1 MENNNKNKY
10 SIQDFDSSLD
20 LGPLTSEQ
28 KNQNSFEVFSKKIK
42 RIQDLDFERK
52 GIQSSIESKFL
63 DAHYSSEVVDE
74 QTQENI
80 NNILNLVFLQ
90 GNNEDLIT
98 IFNPDRLNKLG
109 LDKNGF
115 EYKLKYAMYLRAQL
129 SSNIINNDN
138 LSNDN
143 FANLV
148 KEFDSRISEIT
159 YDLLEVAKEENFEN
173 EYFLNLKNQTLKF
186 DESFKAKLDIASK
199 IMTDRIAKYELNE
212 KNGVGFEK
220 NILQKTLDFCSQKI
234 YSQADFEYYV
244 EQTKNKSVSEN
255 TKFDTNSFVVAG
267 TLFKND
273 IIKTIVEG
281 DKSSED
287 FEMLVLDA
295 INEMLENLQETE
307 NFININVAPYIV
319 IKDRQ
324 EKIGE
329 YLKYKKEQ
337 EGIQVL
343 WNEKSGQV
351 PTEEQFVYYALDR
364 FTKLDNHESE
374 WNEMSKSLIHKV
386 SSDEFES
393 NALQSVKEYTSF
405 IAELE
410 NLASKYGMSDYAI
423 KTVEDAVYNR
433 NKENIDKWLYDVAS
447 NNQNSMYEKNPFLSF
462 SEVDREE
469 ITSLKR
475 SLNSRIAY
483 ARKIDKDKFENLDI
497 EMYANKAIE
506 KVRSFFNENGLDIA
520 LIESKINNVE
530 NSLKEYLEN
539 ISEEKYK
546 QRVFSDIK
554 VMERESNHIYEQ
566 AKQSQVNAIFD
577 LKDYALNT
585 IEVME
590 DALKENNV
598 TRLGALDTLK
608 EQVLEALEDFMNNP
622 EEEKYK
628 QRLEFEVDKYKN
640 RCLHEI
646 EEAKEKN
653 KDQSEFDISVVAED
667 IYEKIDNFVN
677 KYHMDVDIFTNEIE
691 NVNSIKERYES
702 ASDEEK
708 DAIIDEMF
716 DYSNQVQTKIEELD
730 KQESEKSLIDIDT
743 AYKDIL
749 EDFVTLE
756 GKGIDSSRF
765 AASRNELTNFYQLY
779 KREDLTEADYIYIDR
794 IFNRAI
800 KDAAL
805 IVTQSTEELNRM
817 SQEEQSSTPGEEEQ
831 EEPAPIVPTD
841 EVGLKNK
848 KQKKKKGKHDELD
861 SSFKSLGKNGTKK
874 LITAGRILGGAFS
887 LLTLLFLISGAW
899 IAALVCTS
907 ALTSYAIAD
916 VSVTRRMKKEE
927 EAQRVTSYDDYTYE
941 QSNEASNER
950 NITQENNQE
959 AQTKVSNENVLSE
972 NMQENENVVQAET
985 GNTEENLT
993 DNVVPEG
1000 NELVEETTSDNGQ
1013 VQEEENSQREGEVQ
1027 EEEKVKEESESQ
1039 KEENLQKQEE
1049 IEQEE
1054 NKLKDEVEEVEF
1066 PEKVNEQTAD
1076 NADEKDFE
1084 NSSKTENN
1092 LQNTEQEMPEE
1103 VKQEITKAK
1112 YQERDYGLSM

>member
-42 RIQDLDFERK
+42 RIQDLDSERK

-244 EQTKNKSVSEN
+244 EQTKNKSVGEN

-337 EGIQVL
+337 EGIQSL
-343 WNEKSGQV
+343 WSDKSGQV

-364 FTKLDNHESE
+364 FTKLDNHESQ

-483 ARKIDKDKFENLDI
+483 ARKIDIDKFDNLDI
-497 EMYANKAIE
+497 EDYVNKAIE
-506 KVRSFFNENGLDIA
+506 KVKKFFEDNKLDIA
-520 LIESKINNVE
+520 LVQTQIDEVEQSLQDCIEHGNQSNDKQNV
-530 NSLKEYLEN
+530 LIKVKELEN
-539 ISEEKYK
+539 VANDILEKT
-546 QRVFSDIK
+546 
-554 VMERESNHIYEQ
+554 
-566 AKQSQVNAIFD
+566 
-577 LKDYALNT
+577 LKDKNFNDIYNLNEYALNT
-585 IEVME
+585 IREME
-590 DALKENNV
+590 EGLKEYNV
-598 TRLGALDTLK
+598 PAENFEVLK
-608 EQVLEALEDFMNNP
+608 EEILETLEDLLKEPESEKLRQKLNFDINN
-622 EEEKYK
+622 
-628 QRLEFEVDKYKN
+628 YKN
-640 RCLHEI
+640 RCQYAI
-646 EEAKEKN
+646 DKAKESRN
-653 KDQSEFDISVVAED
+653 LEENIDINQVIDNSYKIIDDFVNTYHVD
-667 IYEKIDNFVN
+667 IENFNNEVEKINDLKAKYENASEEDKALVQEEMLENLVHLNNF
-677 KYHMDVDIFTNEIE
+677 ISEQE
-691 NVNSIKERYES
+691 QLEKE
-702 ASDEEK
+702 K
-708 DAIIDEMF
+708 TP
-716 DYSNQVQTKIEELD
+716 V
-730 KQESEKSLIDIDT
+730 DIDT

-749 EDFVTLE
+749 EDFIVLTA
-756 GKGIDSSRF
+756 KGIDPARF
-765 AASRNELTNFYQLY
+765 SENRDEIQKFYQLY
-779 KREDLTEADYIYIDR
+779 KREDLKQDDYVYVER

-800 KDAAL
+800 KDATVV
-805 IVTQSTEELNRM
+805 ITQCRDEINARINNEK
-817 SQEEQSSTPGEEEQ
+817 EEEN
-831 EEPAPIVPTD
+831 EIVEPTP
-841 EVGLKNK
+841 EVVDVKH
-848 KQKKKKGKHDELD
+848 KKKKGQKDELD
-861 SSFKSLGKNGTKK
+861 SSFKSISKNNTKK
-874 LITAGRILGGAFS
+874 IITAGRILGGAFS

-899 IAALVCTS
+899 IAAVVCAS

-916 VSVTRRMKKEE
+916 VSVTRRMKKEQ
-927 EAQRVTSYDDYTYE
+927 AQKATSSYDYEYE
-941 QSNEASNER
+941 QSNESSM
-950 NITQENNQE
+950 TNNKT
-959 AQTKVSNENVLSE
+959 QTKTSEEQKEQTDENVLPENVQVSE
-972 NMQENENVVQAET
+972 NIVREETQNKEEVLPEEVTPDGEQLPETKLEDKKAQEEDISQEEKKNIEEELPEQVDKPKKENV
-985 GNTEENLT
+985 
-993 DNVVPEG
+993 
-1000 NELVEETTSDNGQ
+1000 
-1013 VQEEENSQREGEVQ
+1013 
-1027 EEEKVKEESESQ
+1027 
-1039 KEENLQKQEE
+1039 
-1049 IEQEE
+1049 
-1054 NKLKDEVEEVEF
+1054 
-1066 PEKVNEQTAD
+1066 
-1076 NADEKDFE
+1076 DEKGLE
-1084 NSSKTENN
+1084 IPAQAENN

-1103 VKQEITKAK
+1103 VKDEITHTHYKESETGRA
-1112 YQERDYGLSM
+1112 M